1 MLDKMVLW
9 SSAKTDDEHREP
21 AVNLEEGACCQ
32 PGRGRQYQGNT
43 WTEEKLGHMMDW
55 EDKNDDVDVKQKPRT
70 CR

>member
-9 SSAKTDDEHREP
+9 SSARSDDEHREP
-21 AVNLEEGACCQ
+21 AVNSE
-32 PGRGRQYQGNT
+32 GRQYQGNT